1 MNKELRSVH
10 IEQVIGQKFERLN
23 PGIRII
29 TPEHK
34 LIAGIQAEWMIGLLE
49 AMYFKHGVSNNPGKL
64 KADFEEGNINAWFAV
79 REDEPVAVAAL
90 IRNADG
96 SRELGRAAS
105 LDREHGIGGLLMLMA
120 GLDHFL
126 NNESPLVAEVRL
138 ATQFKGIPNG
148 MATQKICLDRL
159 GLIPHAV
166 LPPFHHG
173 NPDRNEF
180 FAFSSSQIIEI
191 IENLFIPDDPI
202 ALELFGSIVIPFAG
216 LDLSS
221 KQVSIGR
228 TGPSVK
234 SWTFQE
240 GAPFGI
246 VEPGGLNSSL
256 ESAIKRSE
264 ELNPFTLIPLELS
277 PRMMGAI
284 IGCMNEGFIPC
295 GIDRNPGENGHP
307 VVMLGKLRKGALLAP
322 VQLKEDS
329 FERRRSLATHR
340 VGYEFKKAQKI

>member
-1 MNKELRSVH
+1 MNKEIRSGH
-10 IEQVIGQKFERLN
+10 IEQVIGQKFDRLD
-23 PGIRII
+23 PSIRII

-34 LIAGIQAEWMIGLLE
+34 LLAGIQAAWMIGLLE
-49 AMYFKHGVSNNPGKL
+49 AMYFKHGVSNNPDKL
-64 KADFEEGNINAWFAV
+64 KADFEDGSINAWFAV
-79 REDEPVAVAAL
+79 RNDNPIAVAAL
-90 IRNADG
+90 IRNSDG
-96 SRELGRAAS
+96 SQELGRAAS
-105 LDREHGIGGLLMLMA
+105 LDRKHGIGGLLMLMA

-138 ATQFKGIPNG
+138 ATKFEGIPNG
-148 MATQKICLDRL
+148 WATQIICLDHL

-191 IENLFIPDDPI
+191 VENLFIPDDPI
-202 ALELFGSIVIPFAG
+202 ALEMFGSIVLPFAG

-228 TGPSVK
+228 TSPAIK

-240 GAPFGI
+240 GAPFGL
-246 VEPGGLNSSL
+246 VLPGDLNSSL

-277 PRMMGAI
+277 PNMMGAI
-284 IGCMNEGFIPC
+284 IGCMNAGFIPC

-307 VVMLGKLRKGALLAP
+307 VVMLGKLRKGTLLAP

-340 VGYEFKKAQKI
+340 VGYEFRKAQKI